1 VAKVNLQKGKYML
14 DTIYLDNS
22 LQNWLLAFAIA
33 AGSIVFARLL
43 YWSIQKTI
51 KAYTKKTANE
61 LDFLIVDMLEEP
73 LSFAL
78 SLIGVWFALDV
89 LNMSDGVRK
98 FVDSV
103 FYFLVIFNIAWF
115 ATRLLDAIVEK
126 YIAPKVKESE
136 TDLDDI
142 LLPIVKKLIN
152 IAIWAITII
161 IGIDNAGY
169 NVTTM
174 ITGLGIGGLV
184 FALAAK
190 DAVSNLFGG
199 FIIFSDKPFNINERI
214 ILNGFEGYVREI
226 GLRSTKLETLD
237 GRMVTMPNSK
247 VTDNPVLNVSREK
260 GRKVKFF
267 LGLTYDTQPE
277 DMQKAKDILS
287 RILEANEHTQDAV
300 IAFDSFGDFS
310 LNIMVIYWIKKGS
323 PIAATNDA
331 VNMQILQEFNAAKL
345 DFAFPTQTIIMQK

>member
-1 VAKVNLQKGKYML
+1 
-14 DTIYLDNS
+14 
-22 LQNWLLAFAIA
+22 
-33 AGSIVFARLL
+33 
-43 YWSIQKTI
+43 
-51 KAYTKKTANE
+51 
-61 LDFLIVDMLEEP
+61 
-73 LSFAL
+73 
-78 SLIGVWFALDV
+78 
-89 LNMSDGVRK
+89 
-98 FVDSV
+98 
-103 FYFLVIFNIAWF
+103 NIAWF

-345 DFAFPTQTIIMQK
+345 DFAFPTQTVILQK

>member
-1 VAKVNLQKGKYML
+1 ML
-14 DTIYLDNS
+14 DVVYLDNTLKS
-22 LQNWLLAFAIA
+22 WLLAFAIA
-33 AGSIVFARLL
+33 VGSVVLARLV

-51 KAYTKKTANE
+51 KSYTKKTDND
-61 LDFLIVDMLEEP
+61 LDFIIIDMLEEP

-78 SLIGVWFALDV
+78 SLIGIWFAIDV
-89 LNMSDGVRK
+89 LSINDGVRK
-98 FVDSV
+98 FVDST

-126 YIAPKVKESE
+126 YIAPKVQESE

-142 LLPIVKKLIN
+142 LLPIIKKLIN
-152 IAIWAITII
+152 FSIWAITII

-174 ITGLGIGGLV
+174 ITSLGIGGLV

-260 GRKVKFF
+260 GRKVKFY
-267 LGLTYDTQPE
+267 LGLTYDTQPK
-277 DMQKAKDILS
+277 DMQKAKDILTE
-287 RILEANEHTQDAV
+287 IVEENEHTQDAV

-310 LNIMVIYWIKKGS
+310 LNILVIYWIKKGS
-323 PIAATNDA
+323 AIAATNDA
-331 VNMQILQEFNAAKL
+331 INMKILEKFNAEKL
-345 DFAFPTQTIIMQK
+345 DFAFPTQTIIMQKD